1 MAPRDQGSSG
11 SNARNNGAALLAL
24 VLVPSA
30 IIVGTVMARPSDHRP
45 LVQLRGEQGERP
57 YVFDGANAAGS
68 KIDAR
73 SAVFT
78 VANSRNAS
86 PTAAMPCE
94 TGPLPLNRYPFSV
107 GGAANVTLSGGLFRG
122 RVPQASDWGP
132 TYCNSAAI
140 LFRQSPG
147 GVIDSVRISGAWDA
161 VRASAGS
168 SGLTLRGSWI
178 SDVRD
183 DLFEDDYLYSATIE
197 DTLVDGAFQG
207 VSVKA
212 GDDAANPDAA
222 RATVTISGLL
232 LRLGDYRYKGEMR
245 FGALTK
251 NGPESPR
258 LRVRDSLVAIDTRG
272 GRTFS
277 DYWRRTWAK
286 LDASSGNALLWL
298 SDAPIP
304 ATFPLPPQG
313 FAVVRGRDARA
324 LWAQA
329 RSNWINCHPQVARTA
344 SDPRPVP
351 GACRGDRWGGR
362 R

>member
-1 MAPRDQGSSG
+1 MAPRNQVSGPSGRSSG
-11 SNARNNGAALLAL
+11 IAALAV

-30 IIVGTVMARPSDHRP
+30 IIVGAVMARPSDHRP
-45 LVQLRGEQGERP
+45 LVQLRGDQGERP

-73 SAVFT
+73 GAIFT

-86 PTAAMPCE
+86 PSAEMPCE

-107 GGAANVTLSGGLFRG
+107 GGAPNVTLSGGLFRG
-122 RVPQASDWGP
+122 RVPQRADWKP

-140 LFRQSPG
+140 LFRQSPD

-161 VRASAGS
+161 VRASTGS
-168 SGLTLRGSWI
+168 SGLTLRKSWI

-183 DLFEDDYLYSATIE
+183 DLFEDDYLYPASIE

-207 VSVKA
+207 LSIKA
-212 GDDAANPDAA
+212 GDDGANPDAA
-222 RATVTISGLL
+222 RAVVSISGLL

-258 LRVRDSLVAIDTRG
+258 LRVRNSIVAIDTGG
-272 GRTFS
+272 GRTFT
-277 DYWRRTWAK
+277 DYWRRTWGK
-286 LDASSGNALLWL
+286 LDDSSGNALLWL

-313 FAVVRGRDARA
+313 FVVVKGRPARA

-329 RSNWINCHPQVARTA
+329 KSNWINCHPQVARTGT
-344 SDPRPVP
+344 DPRPIP
-351 GACRGDRWGGR
+351 GACRAGRWGGGR
-362 R
+362 